1 MPHSTN
7 RIRIFENP
15 DSASAQVAAEIS
27 LLIRDRAMLGRTA
40 VIGFGAGN
48 TSLPLFEE
56 LVYLYREEGLSFG
69 NVVSFNVG
77 EFLGLPTA
85 HPGSAR
91 AVMNRHLFDKIDI
104 PPENTHLLSDEVVD
118 SEIAAHC
125 RAYEMKIA
133 AKGGIDLMVFGI
145 GRSGAIGYNEP
156 GASADSRTG
165 RVLLDEITRED
176 AAVTFDKP
184 GEFPTHALT
193 MGCATILR
201 SRRII
206 GMAWGTSKARVVR
219 RAIEDPISPKT
230 PASYLR
236 HHKSAQIFLDQ
247 ASASVIR
254 RTT

>member
-1 MPHSTN
+1 MSHSPI
-7 RIRIFENP
+7 RIRVFENP

-27 LLIRDRAMLGRTA
+27 LLIRERALIGSNA
-40 VIGFGAGN
+40 VIGFGAGI

-56 LVYLYREEGLSFG
+56 LVYLNREEGLSFR

-77 EFLGLPTA
+77 EFLGLPSD

-91 AVMNRHLFDKIDI
+91 AVMNRQLFDKVDI
-104 PPENTHLLSDEVVD
+104 HPDNIHLLSSDLTD
-118 SEIAAHC
+118 PGIAEHC
-125 RAYEMKIA
+125 KAYEEKIA
-133 AKGGIDLMVFGI
+133 RKGGIDLMVFGI
-145 GRSGAIGYNEP
+145 GRSGGIGYNQP
-156 GASADSRTG
+156 GAAADSRTG
-165 RVLLDEITRED
+165 RVLLNEITRED
-176 AAVTFDKP
+176 SAVKFDKP

-193 MGCATILR
+193 MGCATIL
-201 SRRII
+201 SSQRII
-206 GMAWGTSKARVVR
+206 GMAWGANKARVVR
-219 RAIEDPISPKT
+219 RAIEDPVSRKT